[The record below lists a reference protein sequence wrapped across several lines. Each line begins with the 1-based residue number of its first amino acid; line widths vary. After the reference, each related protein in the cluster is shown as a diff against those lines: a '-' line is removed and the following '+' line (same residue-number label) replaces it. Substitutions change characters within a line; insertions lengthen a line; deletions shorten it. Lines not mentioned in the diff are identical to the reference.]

1 MNIPELK
8 VFPLNNTDVI
18 TASGPI
24 GPVTTLGY
32 HFGGFFDNDENESY
46 FLVKSDGKLEH
57 FASADNAAA
66 ATHSQGFFEKFEL
79 TESDRV
85 GLVDNSYFSITG
97 KGFIQDSFE
106 KRPSLYKLTSETYDA
121 SELFVGKD
129 SAKDVVGSLADFFQ
143 THLWTYTVDKYGCV
157 VFSTNSEDTYS
168 FDEENKE
175 WSKEE

>member
-8 VFPLNNTDVI
+8 VFTLNNTDVI

-97 KGFIQDSFE
+97 KGVIQDSI
-106 KRPSLYKLTSETYDA
+106 KSRPSLGLLTLEMYEA
-121 SELFVGKD
+121 SELFVGED
-129 SAKDVVGSLADFFQ
+129 SAETALGSLADFFQ
-143 THLWTYTVDKYGCV
+143 THLWTYTVDEKNNV
-157 VFSTNSEDTYS
+157 VFFTNPEDTYS
-168 FDEENKE
+168 FDEDNKE